1 MAKIRVDLSSTIVD
15 GQPLTFR
22 SPAACSAVDGLIVY
36 YPQDGQITYKTFL
49 LADAHGNNVGGSNLF
64 ASDVIVKVILDV
76 PASRAYIQNADTN
89 KYIEERLKD
98 VASKTHGH
106 FAHEIQMLDR
116 TESAQDVINAI
127 ETEIGN
133 MTPVYGM
140 YEPGENDIANVLT
153 QLYLKLYGKGNTIHL
168 WERTKPYN
176 KLSRGIKSICN
187 METGHYTEVNG
198 QMTQGDY
205 AAPRTFTYSAADSVA
220 FDEEAG
226 TITLVDP
233 YTITFTVTPNR
244 WHYGQSAEISCSS
257 STARY
262 IEVDG
267 YVGELIL
274 PLDYT
279 VMRTR
284 ITDGTLGGVSKYT
297 HRGSA
302 SVLTYYYATA
312 YNTEIIQSTIENEY
326 TEGQVL
332 DGWTYHLKDTVT
344 LGATLAKVEYGEYL
358 GNGTPPILTFESR
371 PLFVVIL
378 PPYETY
384 RSVGSTPS
392 DTPGKY
398 GNYNDAYYLMV
409 NNGDNVNQTLT
420 VSHSE
425 LDDVSL
431 SYWFD
436 KNTLTWE
443 PHGSNAN
450 AERAATLS
458 FGGGSVSPWY
468 YYSSTYRYFA
478 LLGG

>member
-1 MAKIRVDLSSTIVD
+1 MAKIRVDIEHMLVD
-15 GQPLTFR
+15 GMSLTFR
-22 SPAACSAVDGLIVY
+22 APCVSASVDGIKIY
-36 YPQDGQITYKTFL
+36 YPNESGVLQAKEFTFK
-49 LADAHGNNVGGSNLF
+49 DCHGNTLASFDNLF
-64 ASDVIVKVILDV
+64 VSGAYVKVILNTT
-76 PASRAYIQNADTN
+76 AAEAYIQNADTN
-89 KYIEERLKD
+89 KYIEERLEG
-98 VASKTHGH
+98 VASKTHEH
-106 FAHEIQMLDR
+106 FAHEIQMLNR
-116 TESAQDVINAI
+116 TESAHDVIEAI

-140 YEPGENDIANVLT
+140 YEPSENDIANVLT

-205 AAPRTFTYSAADSVA
+205 AARQTFTYSAADSVA

-233 YTITFTVTPNR
+233 YPVTFTVTPNR
-244 WHYGQSAEISCSS
+244 WNYGQSAEISCSS
-257 STARY
+257 RTARY
-262 IEVDG
+262 VEVDG
-267 YVGELIL
+267 YVGEFV

-279 VMRTR
+279 ITRTR
-284 ITDGTLGGVSKYT
+284 ITDGTLGGVSQYT

-312 YNTEIIQSTIENEY
+312 YNTEIIQSTVENEY

-332 DGWTYHLKDTVT
+332 DGWTYHLKETVT

-358 GNGTPPILTFESR
+358 GNGTPPILTFESK
-371 PLFVVIL
+371 PLFAVIL
-378 PPYETY
+378 PPYDTL
-384 RSVGSTPS
+384 RATSSTATGS
-392 DTPGKY
+392 KY

-409 NNGDNVNQTLT
+409 NNGDKPSQTLT
-420 VSHSE
+420 VSHTE
-425 LDDVSL
+425 LGDVSL

-436 KNTLTWE
+436 DNTLTWK
-443 PHGSNAN
+443 PSGSNVN
-450 AERAATLS
+450 TNRAATLS
-458 FGGGSVSPWY
+458 FGGDSSVWY
-468 YYSSTYRYFA
+468 YPSATYRYFA